1 MTEQSMRQRPWY
13 VPMQAREPGEHH
25 RVSTPLELL
34 FDLCFVVAVAQGA
47 AGLDHSF
54 VENHVITGTIHYL
67 MVFFAIWW
75 AWMNFTWFASAYDN
89 DDVPYR
95 LTVLVQIAGSLVMAA
110 GIPRLFA
117 DNDTLV
123 IVIGYVIMRLAM
135 VTQWLRAA
143 AADPPRRRTALRY
156 AFGIAI
162 VQVGWLLTLVVPS
175 GLFYPVFFLLVLAEL
190 AVPVLA
196 ERGAMTTVHPHH
208 IAERYGLFTVIVLGE
223 SVTAA
228 TLAFQSAL
236 DEIEDAETLIGL
248 AIAGIVTLFCLWWIY
263 FDHEQNPRLNTARRS
278 FMWGYGHYFVFG
290 SAAAV
295 GAGLVVAIAFEREE
309 AQGISYV
316 ISSLATTV
324 PVAIYL
330 IAVCLLHA
338 HPGRRRIIPW
348 SFGIAAALVLADSFI
363 PAPLY
368 VTAGVLTALVVVLT
382 VTTRTRAA
390 REVPGDTADQL
401 GR

>member
-1 MTEQSMRQRPWY
+1 MTVQSVPKRPWY
-13 VPMQAREPGEHH
+13 TPMRAREPGEHH

-54 VENHVITGTIHYL
+54 VENHVSTGVVRYL

-117 DNDTLV
+117 DNGTLV

-143 AADPPRRRTALRY
+143 ASDPPRRSTALRY
-156 AFGIAI
+156 AVGIAV

-175 GLFYPVFFLLVLAEL
+175 SIFALVFFLLVLAEL
-190 AVPVLA
+190 AVPIFA

-228 TLAFQSAL
+228 TLAFQGAL
-236 DEIEDAETLIGL
+236 DETEDAETLIGL
-248 AIAGIVTLFCLWWIY
+248 AVAGVVTLFCLWWIY
-263 FDHEQNPRLNTARRS
+263 FDHE
-278 FMWGYGHYFVFG
+278 
-290 SAAAV
+290 
-295 GAGLVVAIAFEREE
+295 
-309 AQGISYV
+309 
-316 ISSLATTV
+316 
-324 PVAIYL
+324 
-330 IAVCLLHA
+330 
-338 HPGRRRIIPW
+338 
-348 SFGIAAALVLADSFI
+348 
-363 PAPLY
+363 
-368 VTAGVLTALVVVLT
+368 
-382 VTTRTRAA
+382 
-390 REVPGDTADQL
+390 
-401 GR
+401 